1 MSNEYIWA
9 GDFGNEYNKR
19 NDSPFANRQPFWMSV
34 YERHPF
40 RSVLEIGCNKG
51 HNLEQIAGT
60 TSDYADVWG
69 LDVNVAA
76 IQKGRSLYPYLNL
89 VTTSGLDLPFRDDY
103 FDMVFT
109 AGVLIHQS
117 PSTFEQMMQEVI
129 RVSCKYIMA
138 IEYDAEVFTEVPYR
152 GLEGALFKGPF
163 GEVYERKYGLLLL
176 EKYRVGKELGFDDT
190 TVWILQ
196 K

>member
-19 NDSPFANRQPFWMSV
+19 NNSSFTERQPFWRSV

-40 RSVLEIGCNKG
+40 RNVLEIGCNKG
-51 HNLEQIAGT
+51 HNLSLIELVI
-60 TSDYADVWG
+60 SHEDDIWG
-69 LDVNVAA
+69 VDVNSES
-76 IQKGRSLYPYLNL
+76 IRKGKELNPYLNL

-152 GLEGALFKGPF
+152 GLEGTLFKGPF
-163 GEVYERKYGLLLL
+163 GELYERKYGLLLL
-176 EKYRVGKELGFDDT
+176 EKFRVGKDLGFDDT